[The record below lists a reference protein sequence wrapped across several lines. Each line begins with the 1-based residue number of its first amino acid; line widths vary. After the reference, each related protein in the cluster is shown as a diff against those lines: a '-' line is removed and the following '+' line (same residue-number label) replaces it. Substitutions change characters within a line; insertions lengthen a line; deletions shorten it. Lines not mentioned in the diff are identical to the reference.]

1 VPAEVKPG
9 KCVLQILLVARTA
22 GVDVLDACEIVTR
35 TGSLAGLNSIGS
47 SEVIQGC
54 SSHVKEA

>member
-1 VPAEVKPG
+1 VPTEVKPG

-35 TGSLAGLNSIGS
+35 TGSLAGPDSIGAN
-47 SEVIQGC
+47 EIIQGC
-54 SSHVKEA
+54 SSRVKEA